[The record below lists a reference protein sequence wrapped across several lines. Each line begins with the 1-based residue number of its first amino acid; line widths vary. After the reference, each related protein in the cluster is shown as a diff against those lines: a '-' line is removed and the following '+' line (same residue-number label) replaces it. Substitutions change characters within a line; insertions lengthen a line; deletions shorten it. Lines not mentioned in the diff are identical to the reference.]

1 MCLRLKKTR
10 LINLSDSVIIES
22 RQKLQKGTGLLSRID
37 WMLLLFTVPITIAGL
52 VTMQSYAVDT
62 PFFSKQIMWIAISLG
77 VFFFMSLI
85 DTSILKK
92 TKVLVVLFLFFNF
105 LLLLLLFV
113 GHSINGARGWFNL
126 GAFSFEPSDFMK
138 LILIL
143 VLAKYFSR
151 RHVAIGEVKHLFISG
166 AYFLVPFILIFL
178 EPDFGVSMTLGLI
191 WFGMTLVSGIK
202 KRHLVLLIGGGI
214 FVFFILWSFVFAP
227 YQKARVTNF
236 IHPLTNIHGSGYN
249 VHQAVIAVGSGGMF
263 GKGIGYG
270 TQSRLRYLPEYQTDF
285 IFAAFAEE
293 WGFVGAILLILLYG
307 LLFSRIITTA
317 MHAES
322 NFETLFACG
331 ILILFMSH
339 ILVNVGMNMG
349 LLPVAGIPLPFMS
362 YGGSHL
368 IVEFGAL
375 GILSSMRR
383 STKPIHP
390 EDLTKEFEGL

>member
-1 MCLRLKKTR
+1 
-10 LINLSDSVIIES
+10 
-22 RQKLQKGTGLLSRID
+22 
-37 WMLLLFTVPITIAGL
+37 MLLLFILPISLAGL
-52 VTMQSYAVDT
+52 LTMQSYGEGSV
-62 PFFSKQIMWIAISLG
+62 FFSKQILWLAVSVCI
-77 VFFFMSLI
+77 FFFMSLL
-85 DTSILKK
+85 DVNILKK
-92 TKVLVVLFLFFNF
+92 TKVLVVLFLICNF
-105 LLLLLLFV
+105 LLVLLLV
-113 GHSINGARGWFNL
+113 IGHSLNGARSWFSL

-138 LILIL
+138 IVLIL

-151 RHVAIGEVKHLFISG
+151 RHIAIGEAKHLFISG
-166 AYFLVPFILIFL
+166 AYFMIPFLLILL

-191 WFGMTLVSGIK
+191 WFGMTLVAGIK
-202 KRHLVLLIGGGI
+202 KRHLVLLFGIGV
-214 FVFFILWSFVFAP
+214 FCFFILWTFVFAS
-227 YQKARVTNF
+227 YQKARITNF

-249 VHQAVIAVGSGGMF
+249 VHQAMIAVGSGGMF

-293 WGFVGAILLILLYG
+293 WGFVGALLLLILYG
-307 LLFSRIITTA
+307 LLLARIINIGLHGET
-317 MHAES
+317 
-322 NFETLFACG
+322 NFESLFASG
-331 ILILFMSH
+331 VAILFMSH

-375 GILSSMRR
+375 GILSSMRKETR
-383 STKPIHP
+383 PIHP

>member
-1 MCLRLKKTR
+1 
-10 LINLSDSVIIES
+10 
-22 RQKLQKGTGLLSRID
+22 
-37 WMLLLFTVPITIAGL
+37 MLLLFTLPITFAGL
-52 VTMQSYAVDT
+52 LTMQSYGQGSV
-62 PFFSKQIMWIAISLG
+62 FFGKQILWISIALVG
-77 VFFFMSLI
+77 FFIMSFV
-85 DTSILKK
+85 DVSIIKK

-105 LLLLLLFV
+105 LLVLLLVV
-113 GHSINGARGWFNL
+113 GHSLNGARSWFSF
-126 GAFSFEPSDFMK
+126 GSFSFEPSDFIK
-138 LILIL
+138 IILIL

-151 RHVAIGEVKHLFISG
+151 RHVAIGEVKHLLIS
-166 AYFLVPFILIFL
+166 AVYFLVPFILIFL

-191 WFGMTLVSGIK
+191 WFGMILVAGVK
-202 KRHLVLLIGGGI
+202 KRHIALLFGVGVFI
-214 FVFFILWSFVFAP
+214 FFILWTFVFAP
-227 YQKARVTNF
+227 YQKARITNF
-236 IHPLTNIHGSGYN
+236 IHPLTDIHGSGYN

-293 WGFVGAILLILLYG
+293 WGFVGALLLLILYG
-307 LLFSRIITTA
+307 LLLARILSIA
-317 MHAES
+317 LHAEG
-322 NFETLFACG
+322 NFESLFASG
-331 ILILFMSH
+331 VMILFISH
-339 ILVNVGMNMG
+339 LLVNIGMNMG

-383 STKPIHP
+383 GTRPIHP

>member
-1 MCLRLKKTR
+1 MEFKK
-10 LINLSDSVIIES
+10 
-22 RQKLQKGTGLLSRID
+22 LLSRVD
-37 WMLLLFTVPITIAGL
+37 WMLLLFTLPISLAGL
-52 VTMQSYAVDT
+52 LTMQSYGQGSV
-62 PFFSKQIMWIAISLG
+62 FFGKQIIWLSIALCGFFIMSFIDIS
-77 VFFFMSLI
+77 I
-85 DTSILKK
+85 IKK
-92 TKVLVVLFLFFNF
+92 TKVLVWLFLIFNF
-105 LLLLLLFV
+105 LLMLLLV
-113 GHSINGARGWFNL
+113 IGHSLNGARSWFSF
-126 GAFSFEPSDFMK
+126 GAFSFEPSDFVK
-138 LILIL
+138 IILIL

-151 RHVAIGEVKHLFISG
+151 RHIAIGEVKHLFISA
-166 AYFLVPFILIFL
+166 AYFLIPFILIFL

-191 WFGMTLVSGIK
+191 WFGMILIAGVK
-202 KRHLVLLIGGGI
+202 KRHIALLVGAGI
-214 FVFFILWSFVFAP
+214 FVFFILWTFVFAP

-236 IHPLTNIHGSGYN
+236 IHPLTDIHGSGYN
-249 VHQAVIAVGSGGMF
+249 VHQAVIAVGSGGAF

-293 WGFVGAILLILLYG
+293 WGFVGAILLLLLYG
-307 LLFSRIITTA
+307 LLLFRILSIG
-317 MHAES
+317 MHGEG
-322 NFETLFACG
+322 NFESLFASG
-331 ILILFMSH
+331 VMILFIAH

-383 STKPIHP
+383 GKKPIHP

>member
-1 MCLRLKKTR
+1 MDIINNNKNSFLKK
-10 LINLSDSVIIES
+10 
-22 RQKLQKGTGLLSRID
+22 ID
-37 WMLLLFTVPITIAGL
+37 WMLLLFTLPIFFAGL
-52 VTMQSYAVDT
+52 LTMQSYGAEST
-62 PFFSKQIMWIAISLG
+62 FFNKQLIWLSVSIC
-77 VFFFMSLI
+77 VFFFMSLVDI
-85 DTSILKK
+85 NIFKK
-92 TKVLVVLFLFFNF
+92 TKVLVFLFLACNF
-105 LLLLLLFV
+105 LLVLLLV
-113 GHSINGARGWFNL
+113 IGHATNGARSWFSL

-138 LILIL
+138 IVLIL
-143 VLAKYFSR
+143 VLAKYFSK
-151 RHVAIGEVKHLFISG
+151 RHIAIGELKHLFISG
-166 AYFLVPFILIFL
+166 AYFIIPFLLILL

-191 WFGMTLVSGIK
+191 WFGMILVAGIK
-202 KRHLVLLIGGGI
+202 KRHIALLFGTGI
-214 FVFFILWSFVFAP
+214 FCFFMLWTFVFAP
-227 YQKARVTNF
+227 YQKARITNF

-293 WGFVGAILLILLYG
+293 WGFVGAILLLILYG
-307 LLFSRIITTA
+307 LLLARMLAIA
-317 MHAES
+317 LHAEG
-322 NFETLFACG
+322 NFESLFG
-331 ILILFMSH
+331 SGVMILFIAH

-383 STKPIHP
+383 GTRPIHP

>member
-1 MCLRLKKTR
+1 MDITSNRT
-10 LINLSDSVIIES
+10 DSF
-22 RQKLQKGTGLLSRID
+22 LHRID
-37 WMLLLFTVPITIAGL
+37 WMLLLFTLPITLAGL
-52 VTMQSYAVDT
+52 LTMQSYGQGS
-62 PFFSKQIMWIAISLG
+62 PFFGKQIIWISVAVAI
-77 VFFFMSLI
+77 FFFMSLLDI
-85 DTSILKK
+85 NILKK
-92 TKVLVVLFLFFNF
+92 TKVLVVLFLICNF
-105 LLLLLLFV
+105 LLVLLLLI
-113 GHSINGARGWFNL
+113 GHTLNGARSWFSL

-138 LILIL
+138 IVLIL

-151 RHVAIGEVKHLFISG
+151 RHIAIGEAKHLFISG
-166 AYFLVPFILIFL
+166 AYFMLPFLLILL

-191 WFGMTLVSGIK
+191 WFGMTLVAGIK
-202 KRHLVLLIGGGI
+202 KRHLILLFGIGI
-214 FVFFILWSFVFAP
+214 FCFFILWTFVFAS
-227 YQKARVTNF
+227 YQKARITNF

-249 VHQAVIAVGSGGMF
+249 VHQAMIAVGSGGMF

-293 WGFVGAILLILLYG
+293 WGFVGALLLLLLYG
-307 LLFSRIITTA
+307 LLLARIITIGL
-317 MHAES
+317 HGES
-322 NFETLFACG
+322 NFESLFASG
-331 ILILFMSH
+331 VAILFISH

-375 GILSSMRR
+375 GILSSMRKETR
-383 STKPIHP
+383 PVHP

>member
-1 MCLRLKKTR
+1 MDILSKKTNSF
-10 LINLSDSVIIES
+10 LH
-22 RQKLQKGTGLLSRID
+22 RID
-37 WMLLLFTVPITIAGL
+37 WMLLLFILPISLAGL
-52 VTMQSYAVDT
+52 LTMQSYGEGSV
-62 PFFSKQIMWIAISLG
+62 FFSKQILWLAVSVCI
-77 VFFFMSLI
+77 FFFMSLL
-85 DTSILKK
+85 DVNILKK
-92 TKVLVVLFLFFNF
+92 TKVLVVLFLICNF
-105 LLLLLLFV
+105 LLVLLLV
-113 GHSINGARGWFNL
+113 IGHSLNGARSWFSL

-138 LILIL
+138 IVLIL

-151 RHVAIGEVKHLFISG
+151 RHIAIGEAKHLFISG
-166 AYFLVPFILIFL
+166 AYFMIPFLLILL

-191 WFGMTLVSGIK
+191 WFGMTLVAGIK
-202 KRHLVLLIGGGI
+202 KRHLVLLFGIGV
-214 FVFFILWSFVFAP
+214 FCFFILWTFVFAS
-227 YQKARVTNF
+227 YQKARITNF

-249 VHQAVIAVGSGGMF
+249 VHQAMIAVGSGGMF

-293 WGFVGAILLILLYG
+293 WGFVGALLLLILYG
-307 LLFSRIITTA
+307 LLLARIINIGLHGET
-317 MHAES
+317 
-322 NFETLFACG
+322 NFESLFASG
-331 ILILFMSH
+331 VAILFMSH

-375 GILSSMRR
+375 GILSSMRKETR
-383 STKPIHP
+383 PIHP

>member
-1 MCLRLKKTR
+1 
-10 LINLSDSVIIES
+10 
-22 RQKLQKGTGLLSRID
+22 
-37 WMLLLFTVPITIAGL
+37 MLLLFTLPITVAGL
-52 VTMQSYAVDT
+52 ATMQSYGEGS
-62 PFFSKQIMWIAISLG
+62 PFFGKQLLWIAVALCG
-77 VFFFMSLI
+77 FFFMSLVDI
-85 DTSILKK
+85 NILKK
-92 TKVLVVLFLFFNF
+92 TKVLVVLFLACNF
-105 LLLLLLFV
+105 LLVLLLFM
-113 GHSINGARGWFNL
+113 GHATNGARSWFSL

-138 LILIL
+138 IVLIL

-151 RHVAIGEVKHLFISG
+151 RHIAIGEAKHLFISG
-166 AYFLVPFILIFL
+166 AYFIIPFLLIVL

-191 WFGMTLVSGIK
+191 WFGMVLVAGIK
-202 KRHLVLLIGGGI
+202 KRQLALLFGAGI
-214 FVFFILWSFVFAP
+214 FCFFIMWTFVFAP
-227 YQKARVTNF
+227 YQKARITNF

-249 VHQAVIAVGSGGMF
+249 VHQAVIAVGSGEMF

-293 WGFVGAILLILLYG
+293 WGFVGAMLLLVLYG
-307 LLFSRIITTA
+307 LLLARILAIG
-317 MHAES
+317 MHGEG
-322 NFETLFACG
+322 NFESLFASG
-331 ILILFMSH
+331 VMILFTAH

-349 LLPVAGIPLPFMS
+349 ILPVAGIPLPFMS

-383 STKPIHP
+383 GTKPIHP